1 MSDIVVEIK
10 ALTRRFGAFTAVDAL
25 TLSVNAGE
33 VFGLLGSNGAG
44 KTTTI
49 KMLTTLLPP
58 SSGEARVAGFSVTT
72 QAVGVRRAIGYVPQ
86 AVSVDGSLTG
96 YENLLIF
103 AKLYDLPHREQQ
115 ARIREALEFMGLTA
129 DGGRLVGQY
138 SGGMVRRLEIA
149 QSTLHRPRVLFLD
162 EPTVGLDPIA
172 RDAVWEHLVDLR
184 TNYGTTLF
192 FTTHYLEEAESH
204 CDRMAIMHLGKV
216 AALGTCQELE
226 ASLGV
231 GHTLND
237 VFVHY
242 ADTALDSGGTFRSVS
257 TERATAQRLGYLPA
271 AAAYYLR
278 IANRGA
284 VGRQIVDWQHDLE
297 QKWAAVRFGEMKVET
312 RGDQHVFDVQVY
324 LDDLDPKAVRVELYA
339 DAVNGGSPVR
349 QEMKRVRQLAGA
361 SGGCVYSAAVSV
373 ARPPADYTARVMPHC
388 DGVAVSLEDARIL
401 WQR

>member
-1 MSDIVVEIK
+1 LNPSLARFLMSEIVLEIK
-10 ALTRRFGAFTAVDAL
+10 ALTRRFGTFTAVDAL

-49 KMLTTLLPP
+49 KMLTTLLAP
-58 SSGEARVAGFSVTT
+58 SSGEARVAGFSITK
-72 QAVGVRRAIGYVPQ
+72 QAVDVRRAIGYVPQ

-103 AKLYDLPHREQQ
+103 AKLYDLPHGERQ

-129 DGGRLVGQY
+129 DSGRMVGQY

-172 RDAVWEHLVDLR
+172 RDAVWKHLVDLR

-192 FTTHYLEEAESH
+192 FTTHYLEEAQSY
-204 CDRMAIMHLGKV
+204 CDRIAIMHLGKMD
-216 AALGTCQELE
+216 ALGTCKELE
-226 ASLGV
+226 ASLDGD

-242 ADTALDSGGTFRSVS
+242 AGSAIDSGGNLHDVGA
-257 TERATAQRLGYLPA
+257 ERATAQRLG
-271 AAAYYLR
+271 
-278 IANRGA
+278 
-284 VGRQIVDWQHDLE
+284 
-297 QKWAAVRFGEMKVET
+297 
-312 RGDQHVFDVQVY
+312 
-324 LDDLDPKAVRVELYA
+324 
-339 DAVNGGSPVR
+339 
-349 QEMKRVRQLAGA
+349 
-361 SGGCVYSAAVSV
+361 
-373 ARPPADYTARVMPHC
+373 
-388 DGVAVSLEDARIL
+388 
-401 WQR
+401 

>member
-1 MSDIVVEIK
+1 MAASFDCDSNLNWSAEERHGVFTPFVSPHLKDTVSRGIMSDVVLEIK
-10 ALTRRFGAFTAVDAL
+10 NLTRRFGAFTAVDAL

-58 SSGEARVAGFSVTT
+58 TSGEARVAGFSITT

-115 ARIREALEFMGLTA
+115 ARIKEALEFMNLTA
-129 DGGRLVGQY
+129 DASRLVGEY

-172 RDAVWEHLVDLR
+172 RDAVWKHLVDLR
-184 TNYGTTLF
+184 ANYSTTLF

-204 CDRMAIMHLGKV
+204 CDRMAIMHLGKM

-226 ASLGV
+226 ASLGS

-242 ADTALDSGGTFRSVS
+242 AGSALDSGGNFRDVSV
-257 TERATAQRLGYLPA
+257 ERATAQRLG
-271 AAAYYLR
+271 
-278 IANRGA
+278 
-284 VGRQIVDWQHDLE
+284 
-297 QKWAAVRFGEMKVET
+297 
-312 RGDQHVFDVQVY
+312 
-324 LDDLDPKAVRVELYA
+324 
-339 DAVNGGSPVR
+339 
-349 QEMKRVRQLAGA
+349 
-361 SGGCVYSAAVSV
+361 
-373 ARPPADYTARVMPHC
+373 
-388 DGVAVSLEDARIL
+388 
-401 WQR
+401 